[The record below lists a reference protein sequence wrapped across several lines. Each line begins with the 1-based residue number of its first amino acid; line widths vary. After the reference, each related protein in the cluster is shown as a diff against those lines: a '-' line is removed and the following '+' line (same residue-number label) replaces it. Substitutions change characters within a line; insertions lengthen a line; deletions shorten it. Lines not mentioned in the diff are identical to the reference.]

1 MFSATMQPNIQ
12 ELVKRV
18 MVDPVRI
25 QIGIR
30 NTTASTVSQRIV
42 YVGREDAKLMTLR
55 QSLKEGFVPPMLIFV
70 QSKQRAKELYHELKY
85 D

>member
-1 MFSATMQPNIQ
+1 
-12 ELVKRV
+12 

-25 QIGIR
+25 QVGVR
-30 NTTASTVSQRIV
+30 NATAQTVTQKIV

-55 QSLKEGFVPPMLIFV
+55 QSLKEGFTPPMLIFV
-70 QSKQRAKELYHELKY
+70 QSKQRAKELFHELMY

>member
-25 QIGIR
+25 QCGVR
-30 NTTASTVSQRIV
+30 NATASAVEQKIV
-42 YVGREDAKLMTLR
+42 YVGREDAKLITLR
-55 QSLKEGFVPPMLIFV
+55 QSLKDGFEPPMLIFV
-70 QSKQRAKELYHELKY
+70 QSKQRRVA
-85 D
+85 